1 MSLADYL
8 DKDEKSLVRVEEGT
22 LVVSESIRQHL
33 IDFELK
39 MKELDK
45 KQKDM
50 KANIKKV
57 MKENGITK
65 YESPDKRLLI
75 TLGEDSVTESVDKE
89 KLWLKYPDVY
99 RDEEIVKENKREG
112 SLRVTI
118 RDKKDE

>member
-1 MSLADYL
+1 MSLAEYL
-8 DKDEKSLVRVEEGT
+8 DKEEKSLVRVEEGT
-22 LVVSESIRQHL
+22 LVVAESIRQHL
-33 IDFELK
+33 IDFELT

-45 KQKDM
+45 KQKEM

-75 TLGEDSVTESVDKE
+75 TLGEDTTTETVDKE

-112 SLRVTI
+112 SLRMTI

>member
-22 LVVSESIRQHL
+22 LVVSEIIREHL
-33 IDFELK
+33 INFETT

-45 KQKDM
+45 KQKEL

-65 YESPDKRLLI
+65 YESPDKRIMI
-75 TLGEDSVTESVDKE
+75 TLGEDTTTETVDKE
-89 KLWLKYPDVY
+89 KLFLKYPDVY
-99 RDEEIVKENKREG
+99 RDEEIVKESKREG
-112 SLRVTI
+112 SLRMTI
-118 RDKKDE
+118 RNGKDE

>member
-22 LVVSESIRQHL
+22 LVVSEVIREHL
-33 IDFELK
+33 INFETT

-45 KQKDM
+45 KQKEL
-50 KANIKKV
+50 KTNIKKV

-65 YESPDKRLLI
+65 YESPDKRIMI
-75 TLGEDSVTESVDKE
+75 TLGEDTTTETVDKE
-89 KLWLKYPDVY
+89 KLFLKYPDVY
-99 RDEEIVKENKREG
+99 RDEEIVKESKREG